1 MIPQTQWKDHFLW
14 WFHWVCGIIIPQT
27 QWNQPLTK
35 KVIFPL
41 SLWNFN
47 STDSVESTTYQ
58 KVIFPL
64 SLWNFNSTDSV
75 ESTTYQKVIFPLWN
89 QQYSSLYASQ
99 THITILIPKAH
110 VLSTDAPVM
119 TMTKT
124 KRKTK
129 TKWLKDPTYAI
140 FLKMMLLKDINYNH
154 NTYHPMMPLWWQ
166 WQRQTQRQRQRQRQ
180 RQND

>member
-35 KVIFPL
+35 
-41 SLWNFN
+41 
-47 STDSVESTTYQ
+47 

-166 WQRQTQRQRQRQRQ
+166 WQRQTQRQRQSQRQ